1 MKQKNTLSKVISIV
15 LLFTLLFYIIYNL
28 FTGEVNAAYSSNRYT
43 YNGSNLDTSA
53 YPGFK
58 ERIDALQKSHPNWA
72 FTIMETGLD
81 WNQVITA
88 ETAGHDSSPLSL
100 IQGKS
105 GAWICSQCGDKTFD
119 NNTWKHASEM
129 AVRYYMDPRNWLTDN
144 AYLFQ
149 FLQTDYINSTDDQL
163 YNALANTFLHNKDYA
178 KEINTA
184 CKEKNVNPYYVIAR
198 VIQEQGAS
206 GGATWKME
214 ENGVTYYNLFNIG
227 AGGNGY
233 DTIKANA
240 LATAKAN
247 GWTSIAASIKGGVS
261 TLSDYIN
268 RGQNTQYLNKFDVE
282 PYGGTYSKQYMQNIE
297 APKNEASKMYTCML
311 DAGLLN
317 QKLNF
322 IIPVYKNMPGS
333 VSQSPDGIGE
343 IYPKNIRVKE
353 GHSDVSLRNSPSTSG
368 KEIYRIKDSSV
379 VLLSV
384 ERLSNGWHKVVLV
397 DGTWGY
403 LKFDTSYLEEIDDLT
418 NCYEAKSINADNVPM
433 YVGPGSSQ
441 VLLTSLSLGQSV
453 TRIDNTGR
461 YTFGGTTWDRIA
473 LADGRQGF
481 VERKYLSD
489 QDASQ
494 IFTIRAD
501 GGLFLRSTAGS
512 REENKI
518 RLLSNGTQ
526 VTRIGSYTENGAEK
540 MVDGYYWDYIITP
553 DGAKGYVAR
562 NYLRDSNGNT
572 PTAYTAKV
580 EVEIKAEE
588 KEIVVTPNANI
599 DDIKHEANQNL
610 YMERADG
617 SYLENNI
624 SKTGDKVWI
633 NDVQYTVVKM
643 GDCSGDGSVNIIDMA
658 LIKRDILDKQKL
670 EGVYYKAA
678 KVGTNIDGKID
689 IIDMAY
695 IKRQILGKEQLTIR

>member
-1 MKQKNTLSKVISIV
+1 
-15 LLFTLLFYIIYNL
+15 
-28 FTGEVNAAYSSNRYT
+28 
-43 YNGSNLDTSA
+43 
-53 YPGFK
+53 
-58 ERIDALQKSHPNWA
+58 
-72 FTIMETGLD
+72 
-81 WNQVITA
+81 
-88 ETAGHDSSPLSL
+88 
-100 IQGKS
+100 
-105 GAWICSQCGDKTFD
+105 
-119 NNTWKHASEM
+119 
-129 AVRYYMDPRNWLTDN
+129 
-144 AYLFQ
+144 
-149 FLQTDYINSTDDQL
+149 
-163 YNALANTFLHNKDYA
+163 
-178 KEINTA
+178 
-184 CKEKNVNPYYVIAR
+184 
-198 VIQEQGAS
+198 
-206 GGATWKME
+206 
-214 ENGVTYYNLFNIG
+214 
-227 AGGNGY
+227 
-233 DTIKANA
+233 
-240 LATAKAN
+240 
-247 GWTSIAASIKGGVS
+247 
-261 TLSDYIN
+261 
-268 RGQNTQYLNKFDVE
+268 
-282 PYGGTYSKQYMQNIE
+282 
-297 APKNEASKMYTCML
+297 
-311 DAGLLN
+311 
-317 QKLNF
+317 
-322 IIPVYKNMPGS
+322 MPGS

-512 REENKI
+512 GEENKI

-599 DDIKHEANQNL
+599 DDIKHEANSEL

-617 SYLENNI
+617 SYLENKV

>member
-1 MKQKNTLSKVISIV
+1 MT
-15 LLFTLLFYIIYNL
+15 
-28 FTGEVNAAYSSNRYT
+28 
-43 YNGSNLDTSA
+43 
-53 YPGFK
+53 
-58 ERIDALQKSHPNWA
+58 
-72 FTIMETGLD
+72 
-81 WNQVITA
+81 
-88 ETAGHDSSPLSL
+88 
-100 IQGKS
+100 
-105 GAWICSQCGDKTFD
+105 
-119 NNTWKHASEM
+119 
-129 AVRYYMDPRNWLTDN
+129 
-144 AYLFQ
+144 
-149 FLQTDYINSTDDQL
+149 
-163 YNALANTFLHNKDYA
+163 
-178 KEINTA
+178 
-184 CKEKNVNPYYVIAR
+184 
-198 VIQEQGAS
+198 
-206 GGATWKME
+206 
-214 ENGVTYYNLFNIG
+214 
-227 AGGNGY
+227 
-233 DTIKANA
+233 
-240 LATAKAN
+240 
-247 GWTSIAASIKGGVS
+247 
-261 TLSDYIN
+261 
-268 RGQNTQYLNKFDVE
+268 
-282 PYGGTYSKQYMQNIE
+282 
-297 APKNEASKMYTCML
+297 
-311 DAGLLN
+311 
-317 QKLNF
+317 
-322 IIPVYKNMPGS
+322 GS

-353 GHSDVSLRNSPSTSG
+353 GHSDVSLRDSPSTSG

-512 REENKI
+512 GEENKI

-540 MVDGYYWDYIITP
+540 IVDGYYWDYIITP

-643 GDCSGDGSVNIIDMA
+643 GDCSGDGTINSADLLKIQKHLLEVKKMEKNSAYFKASDTTMDDNINSADLLKI
-658 LIKRDILDKQKL
+658 QKYL
-670 EGVYYKAA
+670 LGVGSIEISK
-678 KVGTNIDGKID
+678 
-689 IIDMAY
+689 
-695 IKRQILGKEQLTIR
+695 